1 MQPRVLKYLLD
12 IETVIEEI
20 ESFKELAENN
30 FEVYRKQQVIKRA
43 VERNLEII
51 GEAIK
56 GLKNTDE
63 TINIPS
69 SKKIIGLRNL
79 ISHSY
84 DSVEDELIWGI
95 IQKDLP
101 KLYEEVQKLKNGT

>member
-1 MQPRVLKYLLD
+1 MQPRALKYLLD
-12 IETVIEEI
+12 IETVIDEI

-63 TINIPS
+63 TINIS
-69 SKKIIGLRNL
+69 SLKKIIG
-79 ISHSY
+79 
-84 DSVEDELIWGI
+84 
-95 IQKDLP
+95 
-101 KLYEEVQKLKNGT
+101 